1 VEAEAEAAVVVA
13 APQVLIRLQLVVPGQ
28 TTDGWRPVA
37 AEAQA
42 GEEPLAQIPD
52 PLLLQRQRLPLPQ
65 HPIFLQ
71 TERLEIVARVPALQ
85 RRD

>member
-1 VEAEAEAAVVVA
+1 MAVAV
-13 APQVLIRLQLVVPGQ
+13 PQVLARLQLVVPGQ
-28 TTDGWRPVA
+28 TTDGWRLGE
-37 AEAQA
+37 AEAQV

-65 HPIFLQ
+65 LPIFLQ
-71 TERLEIVARVPALQ
+71 TGRLEIAARVLALQ

>member
-1 VEAEAEAAVVVA
+1 MV
-13 APQVLIRLQLVVPGQ
+13 APQVLVRLQLVVPGQ

-37 AEAQA
+37 AEAQV
-42 GEEPLAQIPD
+42 GEEPLAQFPD

-65 HPIFLQ
+65 LPIFLQ
-71 TERLEIVARVPALQ
+71 TRRLEIAARVPALQ